1 MAEILLFHHAL
12 GLTTGVGAFGN
23 ALAAGGHDVITPD
36 LFAGATFETVEAGVA
51 HAEMIGFEQIAALGA
66 DAAEACGE
74 HIAVIGFSLGVLPA
88 QKLAQ
93 QRPGVDAAVL
103 CHSALPL
110 GFFADT
116 WPAEVALQ
124 IHAGERDPFVV
135 EDRDA
140 IDQLL
145 GAAAT
150 SDMHWYDTEAH
161 LFADVTSPDFD
172 PALAG
177 QTVTRTLEFLA
188 RLD

>member
-12 GLTTGVGAFGN
+12 GLTAGVEAFGN
-23 ALAAGGHDVITPD
+23 ALAAGGHDVLTPD
-36 LFAGATFETVEAGVA
+36 LFAGATFETVEAGVT
-51 HAEMIGFEQIAALGA
+51 HAQAIGFEQIATLGA
-66 DAAEACGE
+66 EAAEACGE
-74 HIAVIGFSLGVLPA
+74 HIVAIGFSLGVLPA

-116 WPAEVALQ
+116 WPAGAALQ
-124 IHAGERDPFVV
+124 LHAGERDPFVL
-135 EDRDA
+135 EDREA
-140 IDQLL
+140 IDQLI

-150 SDMHWYDTEAH
+150 SEMHWYDTDAH
-161 LFADVTSPDFD
+161 LVADVTSPDFD
-172 PALAG
+172 PAIAG
-177 QTVTRTLEFLA
+177 QIVTRTLEFLV